1 MMNNFP
7 EIPFHIAQVRTAKSK
22 ISDLLPSTI
31 IDEIDVKTPKLAT
44 SYNHIPNYYPIEPKF
59 SHSSNNSM
67 KTLSTTVSHNT
78 SQNDMMH
85 YHHTPHKH
93 LSNYNKKAYSDNQI
107 FQQKVLFHPDFSNS
121 HLNNITNNFGSF
133 SHLSY
138 YHQNYPLNNQSQ
150 HSSSS
155 FANQNNQAPQM
166 SNQFF
171 HKNAQ
176 NLIQNLNNPN
186 LVESQI
192 DSLTSLSSIKSL
204 VDATSPQIILQ
215 YIKTS
220 KGSRHLQKIINSS
233 PPSQYETDI
242 LVKILC
248 PTIAEIMCDYYGN
261 YFMQKFFAYCSL
273 SHRLLFYKFIQPNF
287 CQIANNICGNHSL
300 QCLIML
306 QNTKEEMAIIK
317 DCVELNLQNLAFG
330 ANSSHVVQKVIKS
343 IKESNRDYINAFI
356 ISNLI
361 DLCLDSNGICIVK
374 EFINGLENE
383 FYIVAVASMLEL
395 ETNKLTY
402 DQYGNF
408 GIQEII
414 KKFGVQYCGK
424 IINKIVEHVFMFS
437 ISKFSSNV
445 VDCVIRHLYKNDLHG
460 FCKVVMKIIFDDNCL
475 NEMLKNKYATYVLE
489 NCLTLLFSCTN
500 IKNTNPDLY
509 NLQIGVL
516 QILLNKP
523 LINEKRK
530 IYKIIHN
537 FSSSIIE

>member
-1 MMNNFP
+1 MNNFQGV
-7 EIPFHIAQVRTAKSK
+7 PFHIAQVRTAKSK

-31 IDEIDVKTPKLAT
+31 IDEIDVKTPKVT
-44 SYNHIPNYYPIEPKF
+44 CSYNQIPNFCPVEPKF
-59 SHSSNNSM
+59 SHLSNGSI
-67 KTLSTTVSHNT
+67 KTISTSVSHST
-78 SQNDMMH
+78 SQNDMAH
-85 YHHTPHKH
+85 YYHALHKNY
-93 LSNYNKKAYSDNQI
+93 SNCNKKAYSGNLI
-107 FQQKVLFHPDFSNS
+107 FQHKVLFHPDFSNP
-121 HLNNITNNFGSF
+121 HLNTINDDFNSFTNFP
-133 SHLSY
+133 Y
-138 YHQNYPLNNQSQ
+138 YHPDFLSGNQFQ
-150 HSSSS
+150 QSSNPFS
-155 FANQNNQAPQM
+155 NQTPQM

-176 NLIQNLNNPN
+176 NLIQNINNPS
-186 LVESQI
+186 LVEFQI
-192 DSLTSLSSIKSL
+192 DSLASLSSIKSL

-233 PPSQYETDI
+233 PPSQYETDL
-242 LVKILC
+242 LVKIIC
-248 PTIAEIMCDYYGN
+248 PTLAEIMCDYYGN
-261 YFMQKFFAYCSL
+261 YFMQKFFSYCSL
-273 SHRLLFYKFIQPNF
+273 SHRLLFYKCIQPNF

-306 QNTKEEMAIIK
+306 QNSKEEMAIIK

-374 EFINGLENE
+374 EFISGLENE
-383 FYIVAVASMLEL
+383 FYIVAVASILEL

-445 VDCVIRHLYKNDLHG
+445 VDCVIGHLYKNDLHG
-460 FCKVVMKIIFDDNCL
+460 FCKVIMKIIFDDNCL

-516 QILLNKP
+516 QILVNKP

-537 FSSSIIE
+537 FSSSIIK